1 MMMKP
6 SALAL
11 MIPSLLGVSAVQ
23 AVSLYD
29 QEGTQIDLN
38 GRAVGLYYG
47 SGDEASRGDQSYLRF
62 GLDGRTQINPALYGF
77 GSFEYNLPTS
87 GSDNDEVRQAYAGLG
102 GDFGAFSYGRQY
114 GLFSKL
120 NDYTDVLPEFGGDGL
135 GSGAD
140 QLGTGR
146 NSGLLQYNVSYQ
158 GLFAGLQYTGQA
170 DAQHQDDDSWSSNN
184 GEGYALL
191 AGYDSP
197 MGLSLAAA
205 YNRVNKTSDQR
216 ANASF
221 GGYQDAQLTGV
232 GVKYDANRLYA
243 AATYSYGRHHVYNGT
258 VNGFF
263 DKSQGYEAV
272 LQYQLTN
279 AFKPSL
285 AYVRTDVKEGSQ
297 GIDATLTE
305 YVSLGGF
312 YQFNPSIQAYV
323 DYRWNQLSA
332 SEARQFGNTDEDIVA
347 VGLRYDF

>member
-1 MMMKP
+1 MKH
-6 SALAL
+6 SVLAL
-11 MIPSLLGVSAVQ
+11 MIPSVLGASAAQ

-29 QEGTQIDLN
+29 QDGTQLNLN
-38 GRAVGLYYG
+38 GRVVGLYYG
-47 SGDEASRGDQSYLRF
+47 SGDEDSRGDESYLRV
-62 GLDGRTQINPALYGF
+62 GLDGRTQINNALYGF
-77 GSFEYNLPTS
+77 GAFEYNLPTS
-87 GSDNDEVRQAYAGLG
+87 GSDNDEVRQAFAGLG
-102 GDFGAFSYGRQY
+102 GDFGAVSYGRQF

-140 QLGTGR
+140 LLGTGR
-146 NSGLLQYNVSYQ
+146 NSGLLQYNVNYN

-170 DAQHQDDDSWSSNN
+170 DAQHQDADSWSKNN
-184 GEGYALL
+184 GEGYAALL
-191 AGYDSP
+191 GYDFP
-197 MGLSLAAA
+197 EGVSLAAA

-221 GGYQDAQLTGV
+221 GGTQDAELTGV
-232 GVKYDANRLYA
+232 GMKYDANRIYA
-243 AATYSYGRHHVYNGT
+243 AATYSYGRHHIYNAEA
-258 VNGFF
+258 NGFF

-272 LQYQLTN
+272 VQYQLTD

-285 AYVRTDVKEGSQ
+285 AYVRTDVKDASQ
-297 GIDATLTE
+297 GIDSTLTE
-305 YVSLGGF
+305 YVSVGGYYNF
-312 YQFNPSIQAYV
+312 KPNVMAYV